1 MRSMKAHVMVAG
13 VLGTASAGFDGIA
26 AAAPE
31 YSFDMRR
38 HAQLGLPGGPGG
50 PGGPAAGAI
59 PQPEFAA
66 RAAQT
71 QDTIAEMQR
80 IQTTIRLAQEAVVC
94 IDSILSAGPHDCW
107 ARTYQIIAELDLS
120 HGVSIDAHTPPDRV
134 ESARLKAALEGYISE
149 LAAAVQRL
157 MLEANRGGFTPPVV
171 VKPPVMP
178 RLP

>member
-1 MRSMKAHVMVAG
+1 MRAVKARVMVAG

-38 HAQLGLPGGPGG
+38 HAQLGLPGR
-50 PGGPAAGAI
+50 PAAGAI

-94 IDSILSAGPHDCW
+94 IDSILSEGPHDCW

-149 LAAAVQRL
+149 LAAAVQRF
-157 MLEANRGGFTPPVV
+157 MLEANRGGSTPPVV